1 VLERKEQQ
9 GLVPHH
15 GMDAAARSA
24 GRRQERRQEQEQAKR
39 FTRTRCVGRGLR
51 ITRSMGF
58 DSGRV
63 EKGRGI

>member
-15 GMDAAARSA
+15 GMDAAAKSA
-24 GRRQERRQEQEQAKR
+24 GRRQEQEQAKR
-39 FTRTRCVGRGLR
+39 FTRTRCVGRRLR